1 MPDNNIV
8 NVDKAKEM
16 LNSGMEKANEL
27 LKDNEQI
34 SQLVREVQ
42 KKVGGIPVLNDAVK
56 DFPDMVSMVK
66 GYVTKDY
73 TNVSPKVVAT
83 IVSAFLYL
91 TSRKDII
98 PDRIPI
104 LGILDDVA
112 VLALALN
119 FVQPEIREYQK
130 WKKDQEKPKLIETA
144 E

>member
-42 KKVGGIPVLNDAVK
+42 KKVEGIPVLNDAVK